1 MDSAPVFAATEKPAA
16 GYRMPPH
23 FGAVSWTG
31 FQALFRRELTK
42 YLRSSA
48 DILLGTSFVCLL
60 YLVVFSLALGGAGG
74 DENLVLFIAPGLVMF
89 AVIESASINPP
100 VSMIIDKTLGAFADT
115 LMAPLKPLEIVL
127 AYTFAGTIA
136 GIITGAIVLTG
147 AMLLG
152 KLSVTEPLLAFGFA
166 AACAFMLAVFGFLV
180 GIVVTKWEGFGVF
193 YSLTLLPLTFL
204 SGVFAPVDR
213 LPEALRLAVLL
224 NPFTYAIDG
233 FRAACGGTAAFP
245 LWLSAAVMA
254 GATLAAL
261 ILAERLLAKG
271 WRLKP

>member
-1 MDSAPVFAATEKPAA
+1 MDSAPAIVATEKPAA
-16 GYRMPPH
+16 GYRVPPR
-23 FGAVSWTG
+23 FGAVSWIG
-31 FQALFRRELTK
+31 FGALFKRELTK

-127 AYTFAGTIA
+127 AYVVAGAIA
-136 GIITGAIVLTG
+136 GIITGALVATG
-147 AMLLG
+147 AVLLG
-152 KLSVTEPLLAFGFA
+152 KLNVADPLAAFAFA
-166 AACAFMLAVFGFLV
+166 AGCAFMLASFGFLV

-213 LPEALRLAVLL
+213 LPEILRFLVLL

-233 FRAACGGTAAFP
+233 FRAACGGTAAFSP
-245 LWLSAAVMA
+245 ALSAAIIA
-254 GATLAAL
+254 GASVAAL
-261 ILAERLLAKG
+261 ILAERLVDKG